1 VERGVVVEVSV
12 LVQYGI
18 KLSLEEVD
26 KQLSEMQDIIF
37 SQCSFVGD
45 EQFKC
50 VPNDEVMSMFQD
62 HIPLGEPLEPEV
74 LSTILLDLAED
85 LALWILREA
94 STDLEPRLAGLFAY
108 DFIYQSLQSMFSVDL
123 FDEDELEQSPSRDR
137 DDPMFA

>member
-1 VERGVVVEVSV
+1 MEVSV

-26 KQLSEMQDIIF
+26 KQLSHMQDIIF

-50 VPNDEVMSMFQD
+50 VPSDEVMTMFQD

-85 LALWILREA
+85 LALWILRE
-94 STDLEPRLAGLFAY
+94 SSVDLEPRLAGLFAY

-123 FDEDELEQSPSRDR
+123 FDEDELETSLSGDR